1 MQETVLELKNYSVS
15 FDTPDGEVQ
24 AVRNVDLSV
33 KKGEILCIVGESGC
47 GKTVMCRSVMKLLP
61 PNARVKNGEIRLCGE
76 NITDY
81 KRKKMEKLCGSK
93 VSMVFQDPMLTLNP
107 TIPVGKQITEA
118 IIKNQ
123 KVSRGDAEKKAIEML
138 KLVGISD
145 AEQRYGLQPHFFSG
159 GMRQRCVIA
168 IALACN
174 PQILFADEATT
185 ALDVTVEA
193 KILDLLLEIREKT
206 GVSIV
211 FVSHDLGAVARIA
224 DRVAVMYAGKIAE
237 IGTAEEVYY
246 DPRHPYT
253 WGLLSSL
260 PFFTNEKGV
269 LNPIPGMPPSLL
281 NPPQGD
287 AFAVRNSQALAIDYE
302 KEPPMFKVSE
312 THYAA
317 TWLLDERAPKVEK
330 PSFLKKR
337 QQEHC
342 ACGQDNRAWEKAT
355 PGLQRKDSAQKE
367 ILIEA
372 KNLKQYFRVRSDYTI
387 RAVDDVSFG
396 IREGEIMAL
405 VGETGCGKSTTA
417 RTLAGIYH
425 PTGGELFYRGEKLS
439 DKKSP
444 FGLKRTGDNDIRKR
458 MQGEIQM
465 IFQDSGAALNPRMNI
480 RQIMLEPIKISRRIR
495 DRELLENKLQEI
507 LKEIGLDESIL
518 SKRPGEL
525 SGGQRQRVAIGRSLL
540 MEPRLIIADEPIAS
554 LDISIQAQI
563 VMLFKKLQKEKKFSF
578 LFIAH
583 DLSMVR
589 FLSDTVGVMKNGKLV
604 EMAPTEELFGNPCHP
619 YTRSLLSAIHVPDPV
634 SEREHALIEYNEIQ
648 SQEENWLE
656 ISPGHRV
663 RGEICS
669 GAECYS

>member
-24 AVRNVDLSV
+24 AVRNVDLTV

-61 PNARVKNGEIRLCGE
+61 PNAHVKSGEISLCGE
-76 NITDY
+76 NITAY

-123 KVSRGDAEKKAIEML
+123 KVSRDEAE
-138 KLVGISD
+138 
-145 AEQRYGLQPHFFSG
+145 
-159 GMRQRCVIA
+159 
-168 IALACN
+168 
-174 PQILFADEATT
+174 ILFSDEATT
-185 ALDVTVEA
+185 ALDATVEA
-193 KILDLLLEIREKT
+193 KILDLLLELREKT
-206 GVSIV
+206 GISIV
-211 FVSHDLGAVARIA
+211 FISHDLGAVARIA
-224 DRVAVMYAGKIAE
+224 DRVAVMYAGKIIE

-260 PFFTNEKGV
+260 PVFAGEKGE

-281 NPPQGD
+281 NPPPGD
-287 AFAVRNSQALAIDYE
+287 AFAVRNPQALAIDYE
-302 KEPPMFKVSE
+302 QTPPMFKVSD

-317 TWLLDERAPKVEK
+317 TWLLDERAPKIEK
-330 PSFLKKR
+330 PSILKDRLQENSGRKQKPDKKEASFL
-337 QQEHC
+337 
-342 ACGQDNRAWEKAT
+342 
-355 PGLQRKDSAQKE
+355 QKTE
-367 ILIEA
+367 QKQAPVLIEA
-372 KNLKQYFRVRSDYTI
+372 RNLKQHFRIRSDYTI
-387 RAVDDVSFG
+387 HAVDDVSFS

-417 RTLAGIYH
+417 RTLAGIYR
-425 PTGGELFYRGEKLS
+425 PTGGEIFYQGERVP
-439 DKKSP
+439 DKKDP
-444 FGLKRTGDNDIRKR
+444 FRMRKK
-458 MQGEIQM
+458 MQTEIQM
-465 IFQDSGAALNPRMNI
+465 IFQDSGAALNPRMSI
-480 RQIMLEPIKISRRIR
+480 RQIMLEPVKISRRIR
-495 DRELLENKLQEI
+495 DREMLENRLREI
-507 LKEIGLDESIL
+507 LKETGLDESIL
-518 SKRPGEL
+518 SKKPGEL

-563 VMLFKKLQKEKKFSF
+563 VMLFKKLQQEKRFSF

-589 FLSDTVGVMKNGKLV
+589 FLSDTTGVMKSGKLV
-604 EMAPTEELFGNPCHP
+604 EMAPTKELFENPQHP
-619 YTRSLLSAIHVPDPV
+619 YTQSLLSAIHIPDPLE
-634 SEREHALIEYNEIQ
+634 ERKRRLIEYEEPQ
-648 SQEENWLE
+648 SLGEGWKEL
-656 ISPGHRV
+656 SACHCV
-663 RGEICS
+663 RI
-669 GAECYS
+669 

>member
-159 GMRQRCVIA
+159 GMRQRCVLA

-211 FVSHDLGAVARIA
+211 FISHDLGAVARIA
-224 DRVAVMYAGKIAE
+224 DRVAVMYAGKIVE
-237 IGTAEEVYY
+237 IGTAEDVYY

-337 QQEHC
+337 QQEPC
-342 ACGQDNRAWEKAT
+342 ACVQDNRAWEKAT
-355 PGLQRKDSAQKE
+355 PDLKRKDYAQKE

-372 KNLKQYFRVRSDYTI
+372 KNLKQYFRVRSDYII

-507 LKEIGLDESIL
+507 LKETGLDESIL

-634 SEREHALIEYNEIQ
+634 SERGHALIEYNEIQ

-663 RGEICS
+663 RGEVYN

>member
-61 PNARVKNGEIRLCGE
+61 PNARVKSGEIRLCGE

-93 VSMVFQDPMLTLNP
+93 MSMVFQDPMLTLNP

-118 IIKNQ
+118 IVKNQ
-123 KVSRGDAEKKAIEML
+123 KVSRDEAEKKAIEML
-138 KLVGISD
+138 KLVGIPD

-159 GMRQRCVIA
+159 GMRQRCVLA

-185 ALDVTVEA
+185 ALDVTVET
-193 KILDLLLEIREKT
+193 KILDLFLELRKKT
-206 GVSIV
+206 GISIV

-224 DRVAVMYAGKIAE
+224 DRVAVMYAGKIVE
-237 IGTAEEVYY
+237 IGSAGEVYH

-260 PFFTNEKGV
+260 PVFADEKGV

-281 NPPQGD
+281 DPPPGD
-287 AFAVRNSQALAIDYE
+287 AFAVRNPQALAIDYK
-302 KEPPMFKVSE
+302 KEPPMFKVSD

-317 TWLLDERAPKVEK
+317 TWLLDERAPKIKRPACLNMEK
-330 PSFLKKR
+330 SANVRSTEKR
-337 QQEHC
+337 GNQCVNNRKDDELQEHSQPKKQMQ
-342 ACGQDNRAWEKAT
+342 A
-355 PGLQRKDSAQKE
+355 PV
-367 ILIEA
+367 LIEA
-372 KNLKQYFRVRSDYTI
+372 KNLKQYFRIRPDYTI
-387 RAVDDVSFG
+387 HAVDDVSFE

-425 PTGGELFYRGEKLS
+425 PTGGEIFYRGERVS
-439 DKKSP
+439 DEKKS
-444 FGLKRTGDNDIRKR
+444 FGLKKSGDSDIRKR
-458 MQGEIQM
+458 MQEEIQM
-465 IFQDSGAALNPRMNI
+465 IFQDSGAALNPRMSV
-480 RQIMLEPIKISRRIR
+480 RQIMLEPVKISRRIR
-495 DRELLENKLQEI
+495 DKELLESKLQEI
-507 LKEIGLDESIL
+507 LKETGLDAGIL
-518 SKRPGEL
+518 LKKPGEL

-563 VMLFKKLQKEKKFSF
+563 VMLFKRLQKEKKFSF

-589 FLSDTVGVMKNGKLV
+589 FLSDRVGVMKNGKLV
-604 EMAPTEELFGNPCHP
+604 EMAPTEELFRNPVHP
-619 YTRSLLSAIHVPDPV
+619 YTRSLLSAIHIPDPV
-634 SEREHALIEYNEIQ
+634 AERKRKLIEYDE
-648 SQEENWLE
+648 
-656 ISPGHRV
+656 
-663 RGEICS
+663 
-669 GAECYS
+669 A